1 MIIDFQLNFDII
13 GLDSGFIENDLN
25 LQLFGNLI
33 VIKIKK
39 IGKILGVV

>member
-25 LQLFGNLI
+25 LQLFGNSI